1 MMFGPRHQWKWRI
14 PLTNKWQS
22 RFWAFELLLP
32 VAPLGLL
39 MRSESAFL
47 HTCRPAGA
55 FKGWCAVRTLQK
67 SRAGGEKKSTI

>member
-32 VAPLGLL
+32 VAPLGL
-39 MRSESAFL
+39 SKV
-47 HTCRPAGA
+47 GVQ
-55 FKGWCAVRTLQK
+55 CALYK
-67 SRAGGEKKSTI
+67 SRELEERRNRRFDDCRSLKIR

>member
-1 MMFGPRHQWKWRI
+1 MN
-14 PLTNKWQS
+14 NKWQS

-47 HTCRPAGA
+47 HTYRPAGA

-67 SRAGGEKKSTI
+67 SSELEERRNRRFDDFRSLKIR